1 MYSWY
6 ETTSPSQTEVE
17 TTMQNSEFYL
27 CLHKSTNTPEEDAY
41 LQKIVSDIIIR
52 VSPLSSPGASYM
64 FKTIT
69 YHSIRQNPKW
79 KEMSNAILREEVI
92 AQKPYGSWRGFS
104 TFVFDTLRKK
114 YILRVVREIWAAC
127 VLHTTFAQI
136 WLAHNYCPMLGQGY
150 KRTKQHYETMIEC
163 K

>member
-92 AQKPYGSWRGFS
+92 AQKPYGSWRGLAHLFS
-104 TFVFDTLRKK
+104 TPYAKNI
-114 YILRVVREIWAAC
+114 YSA
-127 VLHTTFAQI
+127 
-136 WLAHNYCPMLGQGY
+136 
-150 KRTKQHYETMIEC
+150 
-163 K
+163 